1 MTLVHNDRMRLPT
14 RLAGFCLAASL
25 ALTACSGD
33 DGGSPQSSDPE
44 SSPTVEET
52 PYLEVPEGVELTA
65 QGSELAVG
73 DRATVAYE
81 PRQNAV
87 GALDIT
93 VTSTEKAS
101 FSQFEGWELTKDTRS
116 TAPYFVRATVTNVGD
131 TDLGGRPVP
140 LYIVDGENRLIES
153 SVFTG
158 TFKPCEGSTFPQ
170 KFKNGDKVKAC
181 LVYLAPDKG
190 KLTAVSFRPDQEFD
204 PITWTGE
211 LTKAGAQDGEKKSG
225 GQKSGGQ
232 ESGDQKSDDKK
243 NGGGGGS

>member
-1 MTLVHNDRMRLPT
+1 MHNDRMRLPL
-14 RLAGFCLAASL
+14 RLVGFCLPAAL
-25 ALTACSGD
+25 ALSACSGD
-33 DGGSPQSSDPE
+33 DGGSPRSSDPE
-44 SSPTVEET
+44 SSPTVAET

-65 QGSELAVG
+65 QGTGLQIG
-73 DRATVAYE
+73 DPATVAYE

-87 GALDIT
+87 GALDIK

-101 FSQFEGWELTKDTRS
+101 FSMFEGWDIDKDTRK
-116 TAPYFVRATVTNVGD
+116 TTPYFVRATVTNVGD

-140 LYIVDGENRLIES
+140 LYIVDDDNRLIES

-158 TFKPCEGSTFPQ
+158 TFKPCEGSMFPQ
-170 KFKNGDKVKAC
+170 KFKNGDTVKAC

-211 LTKAGAQDGEKKSG
+211 LTKAGAGGEKKSDD
-225 GQKSGGQ
+225 KSGDKK
-232 ESGDQKSDDKK
+232 SGDKK
-243 NGGGGGS
+243 KGGGGS